1 MSTVANAQRS
11 DETKDMASRP
21 RVVVVTQSAFW
32 DKGNGLAERTREL
45 VKFLARETELSV
57 VYLNPLP
64 ARELDRIRDLGAS
77 FRLHLLAD
85 TSREGQPRPMERF
98 RQLFDER
105 SPPASYLIVQTEIAG
120 MVDAIPANG
129 LRLLDTNDLVSDRTA
144 SMAAHGATEHFPLTV
159 EQEIA
164 LFRRFDSVLCIQRRE
179 YEKVCGW
186 IGFDRTLLVPHPV
199 VANPLPLRETVAHI
213 GFAASVWHP
222 NIAGLKWFAER
233 VWPRLAGRGLTLDI
247 YGPICS
253 RIGDWRVPGMRLR
266 GVVDEMA
273 DCLSSLDIVINP
285 VQYGAGLK
293 IKTVEAMA
301 AGLPV
306 VTTPQGASGLESLDG
321 TALLIARDEAGFAA
335 HLSLL
340 AQDPAAR
347 IRLGREAANYVRDN
361 LSEARC
367 FGGLLQRIRLF
378 HESRV

>member
-1 MSTVANAQRS
+1 
-11 DETKDMASRP
+11 MASRP
-21 RVVVVTQSAFW
+21 RVVVATQSAFW
-32 DKGNGLAERTREL
+32 EKGNGLAARTREL

-64 ARELDRIRDLGAS
+64 ARDLDRIRELGAS

-85 TSREGQPRPMERF
+85 VSRDRPPMLMERF
-98 RQLFDER
+98 RQLFDDR
-105 SPPASYLIVQTEIAG
+105 SPPASYLVVQTEIAG
-120 MVDAIPANG
+120 MVGAIPANG
-129 LRLLDTNDLVSDRTA
+129 LRLLDTIDLVSDRTV
-144 SMAAHGATEHFPLTV
+144 SMAAHGAADHLPLTP

-164 LFRRFDSVLCIQRRE
+164 LFGRFDGVLCIQRRE

-186 IGFDRTLLVPHPV
+186 IGPDRTLLVPHPV
-199 VANPLPLRETVAHI
+199 AANPLPLRDTVAQI

-253 RIGDWRVPGMRLR
+253 RIGGWRVPGMRLR
-266 GVVDEMA
+266 GVVEKMA

-306 VTTPQGASGLESLDG
+306 VTTPQGASGLEQLDG
-321 TALLIARDEAGFAA
+321 TALLIARDEAEFAA

-340 AQDPAAR
+340 ARDPATR
-347 IRLGREAANYVRDN
+347 TRLGREAVNYVRDN

-367 FGGLLQRIRLF
+367 FGGLLERIRLF